1 MKSDKYL
8 SLADIAIIY
17 DSKRIPLNSRER
29 SQRKGDIPYYGAQG
43 IVDHID
49 DFIFDGD
56 YVLIA
61 EDGEN
66 LKSRK
71 QPIAFRARGKFWV
84 NNHAHIVLGNE
95 PWINDYIEAF
105 FHYTDISQYV
115 TGAAQPKLNQGN
127 LLKIKIPFEET
138 LSKELANT
146 WSLLQQKIELN
157 NQIKETLEQI
167 GQTLFKKYFVDN
179 PESKG
184 WDTKPLD
191 EVADFKNGLACQK
204 YPAAKGDQTL
214 RVIKIKEMS
223 SGFTTNSDVV
233 GSSFPSDYIIE
244 NGDLLFAWSG
254 TLMTKIWTEGPGALN
269 QHIFKVTSNEYS
281 KWFYY
286 QWVNE
291 HLERFVMIAK
301 SKAVTMG
308 HIKRSHLS
316 EVSVK
321 IPPKEH
327 LDKFDG
333 LLSSFLDK
341 QISSAIENNTLISLR
356 NNLLP
361 KLMSG
366 EISV

>member
-1 MKSDKYL
+1 MKSHSDNRWPEYTVPELFEKLPVGKRYEQKSVFPKGNVPVIDQGRSGVIGYHNEEPGVRASEQNPIVTFANHTCQI
-8 SLADIAIIY
+8 SLQTRDFSVIQNVFPLKARAGFDICFLY
-17 DSKRIPLNSRER
+17 FLTKDSIHFSEYKGHWPDFER
-29 SQRKGDIPYYGAQG
+29 
-43 IVDHID
+43 
-49 DFIFDGD
+49 
-56 YVLIA
+56 
-61 EDGEN
+61 
-66 LKSRK
+66 LKF
-71 QPIAFRARGKFWV
+71 QVPPIEV
-84 NNHAHIVLGNE
+84 
-95 PWINDYIEAF
+95 
-105 FHYTDISQYV
+105 Q
-115 TGAAQPKLNQGN
+115 
-127 LLKIKIPFEET
+127 IKIAKI
-138 LSKELANT
+138 LGDLDR
-146 WSLLQQKIELN
+146 KIELN
-157 NQIKETLEQI
+157 RRMNETLEQI

-316 EVSVK
+316 EVNVK
-321 IPPKEH
+321 IPPKTY
-327 LDKFDG
+327 LKRFDG
-333 LLSSFLDK
+333 LLSSLLE
-341 QISSAIENNTLISLR
+341 QQTSIAVENNTLISLR
-356 NNLLP
+356 DNLLP

-366 EISV
+366 EIKT